1 MPSITSIDELDALVE
16 RFLRDADPR
25 PRWLSRWESTA
36 EKYLANVD
44 DFNII
49 WWNMMVNL
57 HTHTYIYLL
66 LLCTYIYFTFNHIY
80 IYYNISLTRRQSWV
94 RQTPPSSSPRGCG
107 TWTASHGCGPAPGPR
122 SRCGGS
128 SRRRWPSSGP
138 FGGGHGSGLTRGVG
152 KNDEELGWEIN
163 SI

>member
-44 DFNII
+44 NFNII

-57 HTHTYIYLL
+57 HTHTYIY
-66 LLCTYIYFTFNHIY
+66 IYYYYYYYLYIY
-80 IYYNISLTRRQSWV
+80 IYMYFIFYRKSIFHSPDSWNFISSFRVSPQRGMWSRLGRPQRSTALIQKHPWSPAAGGNGIRNDLMFI
-94 RQTPPSSSPRGCG
+94 PSLFS
-107 TWTASHGCGPAPGPR
+107 
-122 SRCGGS
+122 
-128 SRRRWPSSGP
+128 
-138 FGGGHGSGLTRGVG
+138 L
-152 KNDEELGWEIN
+152 
-163 SI
+163 